1 MAGERKA
8 LKDYESA
15 LVESGYG
22 EFEIF
27 VTEPSALLTLVA
39 GNHVPWLGAKF
50 LIFPFKM
57 NLKVYVRK
65 PTTPNPT
72 LFCFLDL
79 CLGPTIQNPVISF
92 PNPFTL
98 PISIL
103 NTQFARRKLETEERI
118 LDYKINYINYVLCFQ
133 NYSNIF
139 FFFL

>member
-50 LIFPFKM
+50 LIFPF
-57 NLKVYVRK
+57 
-65 PTTPNPT
+65 
-72 LFCFLDL
+72 FF
-79 CLGPTIQNPVISF
+79 F
-92 PNPFTL
+92 F
-98 PISIL
+98 
-103 NTQFARRKLETEERI
+103 
-118 LDYKINYINYVLCFQ
+118 
-133 NYSNIF
+133 F
-139 FFFL
+139 FFFLNSERKRQFFSSK